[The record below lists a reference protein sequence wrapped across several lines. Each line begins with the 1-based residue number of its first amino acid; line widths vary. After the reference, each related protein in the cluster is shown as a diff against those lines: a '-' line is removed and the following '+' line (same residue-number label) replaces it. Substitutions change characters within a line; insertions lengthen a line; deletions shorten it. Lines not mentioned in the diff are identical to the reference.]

1 MIKYLGRY
9 GLVTATIVAA
19 TVIVVLQY
27 VRTERTKEKLAYVQQ
42 ALSEAEMELS
52 QEKKI
57 AAVREKRLIQVL
69 SEREF
74 LEVALEKLKGEL
86 GEVKAILDE
95 TKAKLAH
102 SEEEG
107 ATLVRKVIELEQ
119 LKESL
124 TGQITEI
131 RKEKEILEAK
141 LNSIKELK
149 KTIRDLKRTA
159 AYAKM
164 EKQMEEDAE
173 ELIKGNRGYLWR
185 DGYSTMKA
193 KIEIKVLPVPL
204 ESEK

>member
-1 MIKYLGRY
+1 MMKYLGRY
-9 GLVTATIVAA
+9 GLVTATIIAA

-27 VRTERTKEKLAYVQQ
+27 VRAERTKEKLVYIQQ
-42 ALSEAEMELS
+42 ALSEAEIELS
-52 QEKKI
+52 QEKEV
-57 AAVREKRLIQVL
+57 AAERGKRLIQAL
-69 SEREF
+69 NEKES
-74 LEVALEKLKGEL
+74 LEITLDKLKGEL

-95 TKAKLAH
+95 TKAKLAC
-102 SEEEG
+102 SEEES

-119 LKESL
+119 IKESL
-124 TGQITEI
+124 AGQITEI

-149 KTIRDLKRTA
+149 KTIKALKRTT

-164 EKQMEEDAE
+164 EKQMEKDAE

-193 KIEIKVLPVPL
+193 KIEIKVLPAPL
-204 ESEK
+204 ENRR